1 MDICQA
7 VKLHRMLADTRTV
20 STSRTS
26 RTEAASIR
34 GSNPRG
40 IRARFFLKQRFVG
53 PTQLWK
59 TAVMSAG
66 LHLPTHI
73 KTATCSALYCGACAW
88 VGFPL
93 AF

>member
-20 STSRTS
+20 SYL
-26 RTEAASIR
+26 EDLQN
-34 GSNPRG
+34 GSSLDQRQQS
-40 IRARFFLKQRFVG
+40 ARNSSALFLKQRFVG

-66 LHLPTHI
+66 LHLPTRI
-73 KTATCSALYCGACAW
+73 KTATCSALYCGACVW